1 MPTILEQKYI
11 DRYLDT
17 MYPKPVAE
25 PKFGRGGVTAKQSEA
40 AGGLEVPAKAMLDMG
55 AATVKGATQ
64 GFLGLPGDL
73 ESLSYGVKEIFN
85 RGGDEEMLDA
95 FLRGMNEKTIMP
107 NTEEV
112 KAWLDK
118 NVGMVNEGK
127 NPYESIGEFAA
138 PGGYI
143 KAAKAAGKVAA
154 TGVKK
159 AATELAPNAAAMAE
173 KQLRKTGMIMD
184 IVPPRV
190 DSIDRFPLGPTSIK
204 PKVIAQDVP
213 LHREMNADNLT
224 SFLRDDKQF
233 TYSPT
238 FVTDNADLAIGQGSN
253 KGVKVTFRANSV
265 SGEEHKKPMT
275 GTISGREYKA
285 DVFAPKAIE
294 SISFDTEADLKKV
307 RGFAANT
314 LRTEFERMTNDK
326 TNIVFVRKSQATQ
339 ENK

>member
-25 PKFGRGGVTAKQSEA
+25 PKFGRGGVTDKQSEA

-85 RGGDEEMLDA
+85 RGGDEGMLDA

-138 PGGYI
+138 PGGYVKAG
-143 KAAKAAGKVAA
+143 KAAAKSKKVA
-154 TGVKK
+154 VP
-159 AATELAPNAAAMAE
+159 AATAATMKQSEGE
-173 KQLRKTGMIMD
+173 K
-184 IVPPRV
+184 
-190 DSIDRFPLGPTSIK
+190 
-204 PKVIAQDVP
+204 
-213 LHREMNADNLT
+213 
-224 SFLRDDKQF
+224 
-233 TYSPT
+233 
-238 FVTDNADLAIGQGSN
+238 
-253 KGVKVTFRANSV
+253 
-265 SGEEHKKPMT
+265 
-275 GTISGREYKA
+275 
-285 DVFAPKAIE
+285 
-294 SISFDTEADLKKV
+294 
-307 RGFAANT
+307 
-314 LRTEFERMTNDK
+314 
-326 TNIVFVRKSQATQ
+326 
-339 ENK
+339 